1 MVFRKL
7 HELIYFQQSRYP
19 SEDAFNQ
26 KILGRWEK
34 RSTDQFISQMNQL
47 SIGLHEYG
55 LKKGDRVGILASHGS
70 TEFFVIDMA
79 CLQLGLVTVPV
90 NPKHLDR
97 ELAYILSEIDLS
109 ICFVNEDLLA
119 DRLVQCG
126 LSPKKL
132 ISFGN
137 SIRHKSWTD
146 LVHMSATNDTKET
159 GLPHIEISEEDLATI
174 IYTSGSTGL
183 PKGVM
188 LSHGN
193 IISNI
198 RSIISLVP
206 INYRHKV
213 VSYLPLSHI
222 FERMVLYTYVALGTK
237 IFFIQD
243 PKELL
248 KSVQQV
254 RPDYLSSVPR
264 ILELV
269 HDEIYAS
276 VKKSN
281 AISRFIVRQ
290 ALKAGERE
298 VKTKGGR
305 IGQSIQLTLADFL
318 VYRRWRKVLGG
329 RIKGIIV
336 GAASMPEHIA
346 RLFTRA
352 GIPVKEG
359 YGLTETSPVISFNRF
374 EPGGT
379 IFGTVGIPIP
389 SVEVRIDNPDED
401 GQGEILVRGPNVM
414 LGYYNQEELTKSRI
428 NEDGWFSTGDVGR
441 FVHERF
447 LKITDRKKDIF
458 KTSSGQ
464 YIYPTAIENTVR
476 VQESIDQCMVVGFQ
490 RSHIALL
497 IIPNFLFLKAWCK
510 RHQIHWT
517 AELYMVENDRVK
529 SFYESEVAK
538 INEELKSHEKV
549 RGFKLLSIPWSV
561 DTGEYTPTLK
571 LRRSI
576 ILDKYSGEINKLYN

>member
-1 MVFRKL
+1 
-7 HELIYFQQSRYP
+7 
-19 SEDAFNQ
+19 
-26 KILGRWEK
+26 
-34 RSTDQFISQMNQL
+34 MNQL
-47 SIGLHEYG
+47 SKGLHEFG
-55 LKKGDRVGILASHGS
+55 LRKGDRVGILASHGS
-70 TEFFVIDMA
+70 TEFFIIDMA
-79 CLQLGLVTVPV
+79 CLQLGLVTIPI
-90 NPKHLDR
+90 NPKHLNK
-97 ELAYILSEIDLS
+97 ELTYILDEVELS
-109 ICFVNEDLLA
+109 VCFVNEDLLA
-119 DRLVQCG
+119 DRLVECG

-146 LVHMSATNDTKET
+146 LIQIATADNLEKEV
-159 GLPHIEISEEDLATI
+159 ISQINIDEDELATI

-188 LSHGN
+188 LSYGN
-193 IISNI
+193 IVSNI
-198 RSIISLVP
+198 RAIISLVP
-206 INYRHKV
+206 INYTHKV

-269 HDEIYAS
+269 HDDIYTR

-281 AISRFIVRQ
+281 VISRFVVRQ
-290 ALKAGERE
+290 ALKAGEID
-298 VKTKGGR
+298 VKTLGGKVGQR
-305 IGQSIQLTLADFL
+305 IKLTLADFL
-318 VYRRWRKVLGG
+318 VYRRWRKILGG

-359 YGLTETSPVISFNRF
+359 YGLTETSPVVSFNRF

-379 IFGTVGIPIP
+379 LFGTVGIPIP
-389 SVEVRIDNPDED
+389 SVEVRIANPDEE
-401 GQGEILVRGPNVM
+401 GQGEIIVKGPNVM
-414 LGYYNQEELTKSRI
+414 LGYYKQEELTKERLSD
-428 NEDGWFSTGDVGR
+428 DGWFRTGDVGR
-441 FVHERF
+441 FVNGRF

-458 KTSSGQ
+458 KTSNGQ
-464 YIYPTAIENTVR
+464 YIYPTAIENAFRAKV
-476 VQESIDQCMVVGFQ
+476 SIDQCMVVGFQ
-490 RSHIALL
+490 RSHMTLI
-497 IIPNFLFLKAWCK
+497 IIPNFAFLKSWCK
-510 RHQIHWT
+510 RHNIHWT

-529 SFYESEVAK
+529 SFYESEVLMV
-538 INEELKSHEKV
+538 NETLKSFEKV
-549 RGFKLLSIPWSV
+549 RGFKLLASPWSV

-571 LRRSI
+571 LRRSV
-576 ILDKYSGEINKLYN
+576 ILEKYQEEINKLYQ